1 MIYLVVLVE
10 ILLKLNGDNM
20 KTKNNNYSKYLYEQI
35 TIELNKELAYINKI
49 YEEHKKLNNY
59 MLVLVKEN
67 GVKPNKTFIDLNNV
81 ADAQQQVKWFEEMI
95 WKKEVLFKEGLREI
109 KKLSQWENLS
119 IQEQSRFSNTIRK
132 LYDLLNDKNKLHS
145 GQKDYIAEKY
155 NYPNIKEYNE
165 AWKQI
170 EKPVVKIINNLIKI
184 NNKYNLELNIE

>member
-20 KTKNNNYSKYLYEQI
+20 KTKNNNYSKYLYEQV
-35 TIELNKELAYINKI
+35 TIELNKELAYIDKI

-81 ADAQQQVKWFEEMI
+81 ADAQQQVKWFEEII

-165 AWKQI
+165 AWEQI

-184 NNKYNLELNIE
+184 NNKYNLGLNIE